1 MSKVSEMDMDYN
13 FDCYFRQSWHDN
25 RLAYRNG
32 PSMIAVN
39 FKLIEHLWKPFTYVI
54 YIIYYQYIRLINLI
68 IFSF

>member
-32 PSMIAVN
+32 PNMIVVN
-39 FKLIEHLWKPFTYVI
+39 VKLIEHLWKPFTYVT
-54 YIIYYQYIRLINLI
+54 YKM
-68 IFSF
+68 